1 MDSFSIWH
9 WLIVLVF
16 LFIPIGMGFL
26 LMGLQK
32 AVKIKHGAS
41 GLVKNGYVGFSWTY
55 LMFGWLVPVIRGE
68 VGIGV
73 LHLIL
78 TAFTFG
84 LFQPIMAF
92 LYNRQ
97 YMTRMLT
104 NGWALADEEET
115 NAKARLILGI
125 AEI

>member
-1 MDSFSIWH
+1 MGSFSIWH
-9 WLIVLVF
+9 WLVVLVF
-16 LFIPIGMGFL
+16 FLIPIGIGFL

-32 AVKIKHGAS
+32 TVKIKHGPS
-41 GLVKNGYVGFSWTY
+41 SLVKNGYMGFSWTY
-55 LMFGWLVPVIRGE
+55 LLFGWLVPVIRGE

-104 NGWALADEEET
+104 NG
-115 NAKARLILGI
+115 
-125 AEI
+125 

>member
-1 MDSFSIWH
+1 
-9 WLIVLVF
+9 
-16 LFIPIGMGFL
+16 
-26 LMGLQK
+26 MGLQK
-32 AVKIKHGAS
+32 AVKAS
-41 GLVKNGYVGFSWTY
+41 GPVKNGYTGFSWTY
-55 LMFGWLVPVIRGE
+55 LLFRWLVPVIRGE

-97 YMTRMLT
+97 YMTRTLT
-104 NGWALADEEET
+104 NGWGLADEEGS
-115 NAKARLILGI
+115 NALARAKIGMI
-125 AEI
+125 EV